1 MTKRFKLNGKRCHQ
15 VWSSEAPRRVM
26 LFLSYEPFFLLL
38 LFAKQR
44 KFVNIER
51 FLYKELQIS
60 LLPRV
65 RKRKLLAVVAN
76 IGDGGCLRRKMMA
89 ASKHVNSALPMDL
102 HCKHPLRGL
111 KISFAMREAARTE
124 IFYGVFHPCLTFTL
138 TVGRWRSRQRILRS
152 SGSLRVPFDVKLFVE
167 ARAKRCRVGSTTRE
181 MKNEPQQYFIVINW
195 LFFHSR
201 RNPICKLKI
210 ETEKAE
216 EDCLLRFIN
225 ILRNEQR
232 EVKLLPG

>member
-152 SGSLRVPFDVKLFVE
+152 SGSLRGPFDVKLFVE
-167 ARAKRCRVGSTTRE
+167 ARAKRGPGGKHNEGNEKRASAIFHCYQLIVFPFKAKSYLQVENRNRE
-181 MKNEPQQYFIVINW
+181 SGRRLFIKVY
-195 LFFHSR
+195 
-201 RNPICKLKI
+201 
-210 ETEKAE
+210 
-216 EDCLLRFIN
+216 
-225 ILRNEQR
+225 
-232 EVKLLPG
+232 